1 MCIFPFNMP
10 PVVERAARGSS
21 TRRRRRR
28 YPDLATYLEKSGDTQ
43 VVVAQAVG
51 TSQAHVS
58 RIAAGRTMPQPE
70 LAQKLA
76 RYAGIPL
83 DSFIKA
89 RLKARLAARL
99 DAQQRI
105 A

>member
-1 MCIFPFNMP
+1 MS
-10 PVVERAARGSS
+10 PVPDRRRP
-21 TRRRRRR
+21 RRRRVRR
-28 YPDLATYLEKSGDTQ
+28 YPDLATYIDKTGDTQ
-43 VVVAQAVG
+43 AAIALAVG

-76 RYAGIPL
+76 AYAGIPL

-89 RLKARLAARL
+89 RLKARRAAR
-99 DAQQRI
+99 ANVQ
-105 A
+105 AVA